1 MRWPLACAGRW
12 SSTMVETFLDCAGE
26 VQRAARE
33 LRVHRTTLYYRL
45 GGAEQISGLNLRD
58 GRDRLLLLLLLLL
71 LLHLVLGLHRVHGTP
86 GVPSLP
92 AASSAGLPTDAGDRP
107 RNLQRRAG

>member
-1 MRWPLACAGRW
+1 
-12 SSTMVETFLDCAGE
+12 MVETFLDCAGE

-45 GGAEQISGLNLRD
+45 GRAEQISGLNLRD
-58 GRDRLLLLLLLLL
+58 GRDRLLLLL

-92 AASSAGLPTDAGDRP
+92 AASSAGLPADAGDRP